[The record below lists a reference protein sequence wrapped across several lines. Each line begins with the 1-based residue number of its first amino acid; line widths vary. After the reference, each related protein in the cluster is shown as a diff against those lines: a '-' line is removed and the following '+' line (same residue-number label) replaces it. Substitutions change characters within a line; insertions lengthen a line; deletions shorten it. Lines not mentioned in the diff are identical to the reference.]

1 MADERAVNTVAAE
14 MEEGGR
20 LTELKGVGPKLA
32 ERLQK
37 LGIERLQDLLFHL
50 PMRWEDRTRVVPMG
64 SLRPGDRAVVEGT
77 IQHAETVFRRRRSLL
92 VSLSDGSGAVT
103 LRFFHFS
110 RAQQENLKRGVKLRC
125 YGEARRG
132 RVGLELVHPEYR
144 RVSDDMPVEET
155 LTPVYPATEGL
166 QQARLRDLINQALD
180 RIQKDAALL
189 ADYLPPATLPEAL
202 RMDLFGALDTLHRPP
217 PSVAMEALMEGSH
230 PARRRLAFEE
240 LLAHRLSL
248 RLARARFRE
257 DLARP
262 LPGDDRLVRPFLES
276 LAFSLTGA
284 QQRVREEVFRDL
296 EGEAP
301 MLRLVQGDVGSGKTV
316 IAVLAALRAVE
327 AGGQVAVMA
336 PTEILAEQHLG
347 NFTEW
352 LKPLGIRVGWLS
364 GKQASADRRWTLKA
378 IAHGELP
385 VVVGTH
391 ALFQEQVRFRDLAL
405 AVVDEQHRFGVHQ
418 RLALREKGEGEG
430 RRPHQLIMTATPIPR
445 TLAMT
450 AYADLDVSV
459 IDELPPGREPV
470 KTVALSETRRSE
482 VVARVAEACG
492 AGRQVYWVCPLV
504 EESDVLQCQAAE
516 DSARVLAEALPDIS
530 VGLIHGRMKAEDK
543 ESVMARFKAGE
554 IQLLV
559 ATTVIE
565 VGVNV
570 PNASLMIIENA
581 ERLGLSQLHQLR
593 GRVGRGSTASS
604 CVLLYRGPL
613 NEIARARLQIMRE
626 TNDGFQIARRDLELR
641 GPGEVLGTRQTGAA
655 DLRIADLMRDNDL
668 LPEVAKAAEAM
679 LQKYPEAAEALMR
692 RWVGESSRYVSV

>member
-1 MADERAVNTVAAE
+1 MAAPGSVSKSSAKPLSGSIND
-14 MEEGGR
+14 
-20 LTELKGVGPKLA
+20 LKGVGPRLA
-32 ERLQK
+32 ERLER
-37 LGIERLQDLLFHL
+37 LGISRVQDLLFHL

-64 SLRPGDRAVVEGT
+64 SLRPGDRVVVEGR

-92 VSLSDGSGAVT
+92 VSLADGSGAIT

-110 RAQQENLKRGVKLRC
+110 RAQVENLKRDVSLRC
-125 YGEARRG
+125 FGEARRG
-132 RVGLELVHPEYR
+132 RGGLEMVHPEYR
-144 RVSDDMPVEET
+144 RVSEDMPVEEA
-155 LTPVYPATEGL
+155 LTPIYPATEGL
-166 QQARLRDLINQALD
+166 QQNRLRDLITQALN
-180 RIQKDAALL
+180 RIQSEPALL
-189 ADYLPPATLPEAL
+189 VDYLPGDVLPEVL
-202 RMDLFGALDTLHRPP
+202 RLDLFRALDSLHRPP
-217 PSVAMEALMEGSH
+217 PSVSVEALAEGDY

-240 LLAHRLSL
+240 LLAHRISL

-257 DLARP
+257 DHARA
-262 LPGDDRLVRPFLES
+262 LHGDGALVQRFLEQ
-276 LAFSLTGA
+276 LDFRLTAA
-284 QQRVREEVFRDL
+284 QQRVSEEVLTDL
-296 EGEAP
+296 DSEAP

-336 PTEILAEQHLG
+336 PTEILAEQHLH
-347 NFTEW
+347 NFSEW
-352 LKPLGIRVGWLS
+352 LKPLGVRVGWLS
-364 GKQASADRRWTLKA
+364 GKQHAADRRWTLKA
-378 IAHGELP
+378 VAHGELS

-418 RLALREKGEGEG
+418 RLALREKGEGSG

-470 KTVALSETRRSE
+470 TTVALSESRRSE
-482 VVARVAEACG
+482 VVARVAEAC
-492 AGRQVYWVCPLV
+492 AEGRQVYWVCPLV
-504 EESDVLQCQAAE
+504 EESELMQCQAAE
-516 DSARVLAEALPDIS
+516 ESATVLAEALPDVR
-530 VGLIHGRMKAEDK
+530 VGLIHGRMKPDRK
-543 ESVMARFKAGE
+543 ESVMAHFKAGE
-554 IQLLV
+554 IDLLV

-626 TNDGFQIARRDLELR
+626 TNDGFEIARRDLELR

-655 DLRIADLMRDNDL
+655 DFRIADLMRDNEL
-668 LPEVAKAAEAM
+668 LPDVATAAERM
-679 LQKYPEAAEALMR
+679 LAQHPAEADALMH
-692 RWVGESSRYVSV
+692 RWVGDDGRYVSV